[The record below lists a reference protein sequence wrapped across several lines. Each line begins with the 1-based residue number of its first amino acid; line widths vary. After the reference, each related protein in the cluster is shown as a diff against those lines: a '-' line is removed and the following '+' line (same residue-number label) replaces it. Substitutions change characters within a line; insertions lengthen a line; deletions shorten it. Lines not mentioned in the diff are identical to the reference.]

1 MNEANNY
8 ILLYGEPVDYPQQVS
23 VDRRGKAYYK
33 FNMAVDRGSGII
45 DILPIVVEE
54 DTAAYNVLADID
66 EKGEIVGAQLVIK
79 GEVRT
84 RNLKGKDG
92 GKLDIS
98 VRAFEITEDDN
109 YNGVTNRVIITGH
122 ICKEI
127 QTRTTPR
134 GFTIADVILAVNREA
149 GSNLSDYIP
158 SIMWNGTAT
167 RASKKLHVGDTIEA
181 EGRLQS
187 REYIKN
193 LGGGDKEPRTC
204 YELSVS
210 KYEILKTSEVSA

>member
-8 ILLYGEPVDYPQQVS
+8 ILLYGKPVDYPQQAS
-23 VDRRGKAYYK
+23 VDKKGKAYYK
-33 FNMAVDRGSGII
+33 FNVAVERGSGII

-54 DTAAYNVLADID
+54 DTGTYNTLADID

-84 RNLKGKDG
+84 RNLNS

-98 VRAFEITEDDN
+98 IRAFEITEDRS

-127 QTRTTPR
+127 STRKTPR
-134 GFTIADVILAVNREA
+134 GITIADVILAVNRED
-149 GSNLSDYIP
+149 GSDLSDYIP
-158 SIMWNGTAT
+158 SIMWNGTAI
-167 RASKKLHVGDTIEA
+167 RASERLHIGDTIEA
-181 EGRLQS
+181 EGQLQS
-187 REYIKN
+187 REYIKVLEN
-193 LGGGDKEPRTC
+193 RDKEPRTC
-204 YELSVS
+204 YELSVR
-210 KYEILKTSEVSA
+210 KYEILKTSEVST